1 MLAAYRFGLEM
12 RHARCADF
20 RDAIIDALAEHLDL
34 QNLPEIDLFRT
45 FFKVVD
51 GMPRNTTLE
60 RLLVFHTAL
69 TLYPE
74 AFNTMLRGA
83 DKQFKHLVRE
93 QIKEFP
99 KDVRYCDIWD
109 DFLLNRCKFH
119 EHPTGRCWRPA
130 ESGPE
135 IAPPEDEEMAAIRER
150 RKKFG

>member
-34 QNLPEIDLFRT
+34 QDLPEIDLFRT
-45 FFKVVD
+45 FFKVVE
-51 GMPRNTTLE
+51 GMPPNTSLK

-74 AFNTMLRGA
+74 AFNTMLRSA

-93 QIKEFP
+93 HIKEFP
-99 KDVRYCDIWD
+99 VRYCDIWD
-109 DFLLNRCKFH
+109 DFMLNRCKFH
-119 EHPTGRCWRPA
+119 EHPTGRC
-130 ESGPE
+130 
-135 IAPPEDEEMAAIRER
+135 
-150 RKKFG
+150 

>member
-34 QNLPEIDLFRT
+34 QDLPEIDLFRT
-45 FFKVVD
+45 FFKVVE
-51 GMPRNTTLE
+51 GMPPNTSLE

-74 AFNTMLRGA
+74 AFNTMLRSA

-93 QIKEFP
+93 HIKEFP
-99 KDVRYCDIWD
+99 KDVRYCDI
-109 DFLLNRCKFH
+109 
-119 EHPTGRCWRPA
+119 
-130 ESGPE
+130 
-135 IAPPEDEEMAAIRER
+135 
-150 RKKFG
+150 